1 MRGRPGRS
9 FALLVGIGAGLELGG
24 AGVAFFGLET
34 MARCY
39 WAWFPGVTRPRFPLA
54 CTRPIAGVG
63 FHPFVRVAIPLGLLC
78 ATVILAGVRGAALA
92 HSMRKADLILG
103 PSAPEV
109 PDELAGAAMRARAE
123 RVELRDDDEPYALC
137 IGMLRPCIAVSTG
150 LLGHLGREELAA
162 VLAHEEL
169 HRRRRA
175 PLRQL
180 VARVTARALFFV
192 PLLDDL
198 LEVHLVEEEIL
209 ADRTSSAIVGR
220 RPLALALTKLASA
233 PILLAGASGFGRVLA
248 LPYRVRALQDG
259 SMPLPQVGLS
269 RMDVSGISLGVL
281 VVLVVWMPLSGLH

>member
-1 MRGRPGRS
+1 MTRRPGRS

-24 AGVAFFGLET
+24 AGLAFFGLET

-39 WAWFPGVTRPRFPLA
+39 WAWFPGVARPRFPLS

-63 FHPFVRVAIPLGLLC
+63 FHLFVPVAILVAVLC
-78 ATVILAGVRGAALA
+78 ATVILAGGRGVALA
-92 HSMRKADLILG
+92 RSVRKADLILG
-103 PSAPEV
+103 TRVPEL
-109 PDELAGAAMRARAE
+109 PDELRTAAKRARAA
-123 RVELRDDDEPYALC
+123 RVELRGDGEPYALC
-137 IGMLRPCIAVSTG
+137 IGMLHPRIVVSTG
-150 LLGHLGREELAA
+150 LLRDLGPEELAA

-175 PLRQL
+175 PLRQI

-220 RPLALALTKLASA
+220 RALALAIAKLSSVRTSV
-233 PILLAGASGFGRVLA
+233 AGSSGFGRVPA

-259 SMPLPQVGLS
+259 SMPLPQVGL
-269 RMDVSGISLGVL
+269 RRTVVSGISLGAL
-281 VVLVVWMPLSGLH
+281 VALVVWMPLSGLH

>member
-1 MRGRPGRS
+1 MRRRPGRS

-54 CTRPIAGVG
+54 CTRPITGTG
-63 FHPFVRVAIPLGLLC
+63 FHLFVPVAILLGLLC

-137 IGMLRPCIAVSTG
+137 IGMLRPRIVVSTG

-233 PILLAGASGFGRVLA
+233 PILLAGASGFGRVPA

-269 RMDVSGISLGVL
+269 RMVVSGISLGLL

>member
-1 MRGRPGRS
+1 MGGRPGRS

-24 AGVAFFGLET
+24 ATVALFGLRT

-39 WAWFPGVTRPRFPLA
+39 WAWFPGTQSRFPLE
-54 CTRPIAGVG
+54 CNRPITGVG
-63 FHPFVRVAIPLGLLC
+63 FHLFIPVAILLGLLC
-78 ATVILAGVRGAALA
+78 ATVILAGARAVVLA
-92 HSMRKADLILG
+92 RSVRKADLVLG
-103 PSAPEV
+103 PRLPEL
-109 PDELAGAAMRARAE
+109 PDELATAAMLAQAE
-123 RVELRDDDEPYALC
+123 RVELREDDEPYALC
-137 IGMLRPCIAVSTG
+137 IGMLCPRIAVSTG

-175 PLRQL
+175 PLRQM

-220 RPLALALTKLASA
+220 RALALALGKLSSA
-233 PILLAGASGFGRVLA
+233 PTVVIGASGFGRVRA
-248 LPYRVRALQDG
+248 LPYRVRALQEG
-259 SMPLPQVGLS
+259 SMPLPHLGLP
-269 RMDVSGISLGVL
+269 RVVVSGISLGAL
-281 VVLVVWMPLSGLH
+281 VVLVVWMPLYGLH

>member
-1 MRGRPGRS
+1 MRRRSGRS
-9 FALLVGIGAGLELGG
+9 FALLVGIAAGLELGG
-24 AGVAFFGLET
+24 AGVAFFGLRT
-34 MARCY
+34 MAWCY

-54 CTRPIAGVG
+54 CNRPIAGVG
-63 FHPFVRVAIPLGLLC
+63 FHLFVPVAVLIGMLC
-78 ATVILAGVRGAALA
+78 ATAILAGVRGVAITW
-92 HSMRKADLILG
+92 SMRKADLILG
-103 PSAPEV
+103 SRMPELSH
-109 PDELAGAAMRARAE
+109 ELADAAMCARAE

-137 IGMLRPCIAVSTG
+137 IGMLRPRIVVSSG

-162 VLAHEEL
+162 VLAHEER
-169 HRRRRA
+169 HRRRHA

-220 RPLALALTKLASA
+220 RSLAQALGKLSIS
-233 PILLAGASGFGRVLA
+233 PISVAGASGFGRVPA

-259 SMPLPQVGLS
+259 SMPLPRVGL
-269 RMDVSGISLGVL
+269 RRVVVSGISLGVL
-281 VVLVVWMPLSGLH
+281 VVLVVWMPLSGFH